1 MQTIEKQTMNP
12 FQNHTWVRNC
22 IATGAIT
29 PPRGSEIERA
39 NRITA
44 YSVLAVVTIG
54 AAIMWGAFLW
64 R

>member
-1 MQTIEKQTMNP
+1 MNP
-12 FQNHTWVRNC
+12 FENTQWVKNC

-44 YSVLAVVTIG
+44 YSVLAVVAAG
-54 AAIMWGAFLW
+54 ALISWIAFLW
-64 R
+64 RHA

>member
-1 MQTIEKQTMNP
+1 MTNNSP
-12 FQNHTWVRNC
+12 FENTQWVKNC

-44 YSVLAVVTIG
+44 YAVLTVVSIG
-54 AAIMWGAFLW
+54 AAIVWGAFLW